1 MNDYQKLKLAGFSNY
16 ATMEKEN
23 GVNPVEVSEKYFFTM
38 LEILLPAKW
47 TRGHACDSFYV
58 NECVTGNLFQ
68 WLARIDDKY
77 YALIAPHNKTH
88 TQIIDKVKDS
98 LINA

>member
-1 MNDYQKLKLAGFSNY
+1 MNDYEKLKLAGFSDY

-47 TRGHACDSFYV
+47 TRGHAYESFYV

-88 TQIIDKVKDS
+88 TQIIDRVKDS